1 MSNRTISEVIAQ
13 RPIRTAKGT
22 DTVSTIAKAMRK
34 TDSSAVMI
42 VDKGILTGICSEKDI
57 VFGVVAA
64 GLDPKTTRVDAI
76 MCCKMQ
82 TIGPDKPFGHALHLM
97 YEGGFSHIPVV
108 DQAGH
113 PLGLLAAHDALDC
126 DGLQMEQELEQREE
140 ITVIL

>member
-1 MSNRTISEVIAQ
+1 MSSRTISEVIAQ
-13 RPIRTAKGT
+13 RPILTAKGS
-22 DTVSTIAKAMRK
+22 DTVSTIAKVMQENH
-34 TDSSAVMI
+34 SSAVMI
-42 VDKGILTGICSEKDI
+42 MDKGILSGICSERDI

-64 GLDPKTTRVDAI
+64 GLDPKTTHVDAI
-76 MCCKMQ
+76 MCRKMQ
-82 TIGPDKPFGHALHLM
+82 TIGPEKPFGHALHMM

-108 DQAGH
+108 DRAGH

>member
-13 RPIRTAKGT
+13 RPVLTAKPT
-22 DTVSTIAKAMRK
+22 DTVCGIAKIMK
-34 TDSSAVMI
+34 DSHSSAVMI
-42 VDKGILTGICSEKDI
+42 VDNGVLIGICSERDI

-64 GLDPKTTRVDAI
+64 ELDPKTTRADAI
-76 MCCKMQ
+76 MCRKMQ
-82 TIGPDKPFGHALHLM
+82 TIGPEKPFGHALHLM

-108 DQAGH
+108 DRSGH